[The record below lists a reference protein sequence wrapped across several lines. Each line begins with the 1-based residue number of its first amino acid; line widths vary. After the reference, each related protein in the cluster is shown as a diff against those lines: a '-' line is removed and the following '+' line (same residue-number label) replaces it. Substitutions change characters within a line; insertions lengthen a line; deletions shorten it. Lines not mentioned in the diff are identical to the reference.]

1 MARGGP
7 MSFSI
12 MASTTSSYMLLGVI
26 VAIPCVGAL
35 KRVAVFESF
44 LEGASDALKI
54 TFKLMPY
61 LVGMIVA
68 VGMLR
73 DSGAIDLIAD
83 YIGPSLEM
91 LGLSKELLPLALLR
105 PFSGAASNA
114 MMFDLINQFGPDSL
128 IALTSATIMGATETT
143 FYLVAVLFGAVN
155 ISRTRHA
162 IAASLI
168 GELCGIVAAV
178 YFCRLLLA

>member
-1 MARGGP
+1 
-7 MSFSI
+7 MSVTSL
-12 MASTTSSYMLLGVI
+12 ASSLSSYLLLSII
-26 VAIPCVGAL
+26 VALPMLGAL
-35 KRVAVFESF
+35 KKVAVFESF
-44 LEGASDALKI
+44 LEGAADAIHIAL
-54 TFKLMPY
+54 KLMPY

-73 DSGAIDLIAD
+73 DSGAIDLIAVQIAPLMRL
-83 YIGPSLEM
+83 IGLHESLI
-91 LGLSKELLPLALLR
+91 PLVLLR

-114 MMFDLINQFGPDSL
+114 VMFDLIKEFGPDHI
-128 IALTSATIMGATETT
+128 IALTAATIMGATETT

-168 GELCGIVAAV
+168 GELCGVAAAV
-178 YFCRLLLA
+178 YFCHVLFAA

>member
-1 MARGGP
+1 MLSAG
-7 MSFSI
+7 SI
-12 MASTTSSYMLLGVI
+12 SSSIILSILVL
-26 VAIPCVGAL
+26 IPSIAWWRKIAL
-35 KRVAVFESF
+35 FESF

-162 IAASLI
+162 IVASLI